1 MSLFCARGGLVWL
14 SRVGAF
20 VRHVEGHV
28 CWGAVTVKRGRG
40 TLPGIHPS
48 IYSPTHPAIPLGP
61 SGIRHQIDTRHDMS
75 RVSRGRQIDR
85 CQIPTPVGLEL
96 SVRSYSPSRS
106 DGSDCVPFDL
116 CCLSISSSPVRTPR
130 NPTDRAGDCWGALS
144 CQAFASVGKPP

>member
-1 MSLFCARGGLVWL
+1 MVVSGRSLCQTRGGPRLL
-14 SRVGAF
+14 
-20 VRHVEGHV
+20 
-28 CWGAVTVKRGRG
+28 GRG
-40 TLPGIHPS
+40 HCQERERHSTWHPS
-48 IYSPTHPAIPLGP
+48 IYLFTHPPTHPSSHPSLGP

-96 SVRSYSPSRS
+96 SVRSYSPSGS